1 MSEKKENPK
10 QLNIE
15 LGEDEA
21 EGIYSNLAVVGHL
34 NSEFV
39 IDFIK
44 IIHGTTKAR
53 VKSRVILTPQN
64 AKRLLRALKDNIS
77 KFESSFGEIND
88 HESSTPIPM
97 NFGGPTAEA

>member
-15 LGEDEA
+15 LGEDVA

-39 IDFIK
+39 VDFIK
-44 IIHGTTKAR
+44 IIHGTPKAK
-53 VKSRVILTPQN
+53 VKSRIILTPQN

-77 KFESSFGEIND
+77 KFESNFGEIRDQDNP
-88 HESSTPIPM
+88 SPIPM
-97 NFGGPTAEA
+97 NFGPPAQA